1 VKTDFLEI
9 FGNPW
14 LALAATTA
22 VVMGYLTVNSL
33 MIIWLERKFS
43 ARIQRRL
50 GPTEVGPF
58 GLLQTAADMLKLISK
73 ELLTPEHVHK
83 PLYLIAP
90 VLVFAPIL
98 ALCSLFPVA
107 ESWVFVDYDLALV
120 LLLAFSG
127 LNVVGIFAAGWGS
140 NNKYAL
146 LGAVR
151 AVAQNISYEI
161 PLILAI
167 LPIVLITRSLSL
179 YEITA
184 AQSSYPFI
192 LVQPLAAVIYLIAA
206 TAETN
211 RAPFDIPEAESE
223 LVAGFHTEYSGM
235 RFGLF
240 FFAEF
245 SNMIIVC
252 AVATVLF
259 LGGWHGP
266 LLPGFVWFFIKVYAL
281 ILVMMWARWTFP
293 RLRFDQ
299 LMTFAWVILVPLAIL
314 NLLVSTLVIKLL

>member
-1 VKTDFLEI
+1 MKTDFLQI

-14 LALAATTA
+14 FAIGAMTA
-22 VVMGYLTVNSL
+22 VIMGYLTVNSL

-107 ESWVFVDYDLALV
+107 ENWVFFDYDIALV

-161 PLILAI
+161 PLILSI
-167 LPIVLITRSLSL
+167 IPIVMITRSLSL
-179 YEITA
+179 YEIAA
-184 AQSSYPFI
+184 AQSSFPFI

-252 AVATVLF
+252 AVATVIF

-266 LLPGFVWFFIKVYAL
+266 LLPGVVWFFIKVYAL
-281 ILVMMWARWTFP
+281 ILVMMWVRWTFP

-314 NLLVSTLVIKLL
+314 NLLVTTVVIKLL